1 MDKLT
6 KKVALRVALDA
17 LNLVSD
23 QMEVQAE
30 WSMDDVKAKLS
41 EMIASLD
48 KKPTTKSTKNQQEN
62 EYIKSQMLD
71 LLEHNKPMRATD
83 VANSLGLS
91 SGQKASVLLNALAK
105 DGLVAKVKGEK
116 GATLFTLPEPVE
128 CEE

>member
-71 LLEHNKPMRATD
+71 LLGRAEPMRATD
-83 VANSLGLS
+83 IANALGLS

-105 DGLVAKVKGEK
+105 DGKVAKEKGEK
-116 GATLFTLPEPVE
+116 GAVLFILPAPVE
-128 CEE
+128 DEE

>member
-71 LLEHNKPMRATD
+71 LLGRAEPMRATD
-83 VANSLGLS
+83 VANTLGLS

-116 GATLFTLPEPVE
+116 GVTLFTLPEPVE
-128 CEE
+128 DEE